1 MPEEF
6 DNDAYRVTWLIR
18 RLFRAMEHE
27 AGEHRKNLSI
37 STADRAVLELIH
49 PDGELS
55 VPEIARRYGVSRQ
68 HVQVTVNGL
77 MDKGLVSTV
86 NNPVHKRSPLIAPTA
101 RGRAV
106 FDAVLERDRD
116 TVDQLFEGI
125 PQEDRRRTRETLEKL
140 LDKLS

>member
-1 MPEEF
+1 MSEEF
-6 DNDAYRVTWLIR
+6 DNDAYRITRLIR

-27 AGEHRKNLSI
+27 AGEHRKSLSI

-49 PDGELS
+49 PDSELS

-77 MDKGLVSTV
+77 MNKSLVATV
-86 NNPVHKRSPLIAPTA
+86 NNPVHKRSPLIVQTA

-106 FDAVLERDRD
+106 FDAVLQHDRD
-116 TVDQLFEGI
+116 AVNRLFEGI
-125 PQEDRRRTRETLEKL
+125 PHEDRRQTRATLEKL
-140 LDKLS
+140 LEKLS

>member
-6 DNDAYRVTWLIR
+6 DNDAYRITRLIR
-18 RLFRAMEHE
+18 RLFRAMERE
-27 AGEHRKNLSI
+27 EGEHRKGLSL
-37 STADRAVLELIH
+37 STAERAVLELIH

-77 MDKGLVSTV
+77 MDKGLASTL
-86 NNPVHKRSPLIAPTA
+86 NNPVHKRSPLIAQTA

-106 FDAVLERDRD
+106 FNAVLERDRD
-116 TVDQLFEGI
+116 AMDRLFEGI
-125 PQEDRRRTRETLEKL
+125 PHEDRRRTRETLEKL

>member
-6 DNDAYRVTWLIR
+6 DNDAYRITWLIR
-18 RLFRAMEHE
+18 RVVRAMEQE
-27 AGEHRKNLSI
+27 AGEHRKSLSI
-37 STADRAVLELIH
+37 SKADRAVLEFIH
-49 PDGELS
+49 PDGGLS

-68 HVQVTVNGL
+68 HVQVTVNAL
-77 MDKGLVSTV
+77 IDKGLVSTV

-116 TVDQLFEGI
+116 VVDRLFKDI
-125 PQEDRRRTRETLEKL
+125 PHEDRRRTRETLEKL
-140 LDKLS
+140 FYKLS